1 MTAPK
6 GGEGARVSAPS
17 GEAWTVLRLVA
28 WSADYLRAK
37 GVENARLNAELL
49 LAHALGLQR
58 LDLYLQYDRPLTA
71 AELAQ
76 FKALLLRRARREP
89 LQYVLGRAAFR
100 ELDLL
105 VDRRV
110 LIPRPETE
118 LLVGEVLEW
127 GRGRGGEAE
136 VLEIGTGSGAIAL
149 SLAVEGR
156 FARIV
161 ATDVSED
168 ALALARAN
176 AERCGVAGA
185 VEFRAGSLYR
195 VLGAGERFDV
205 IVSNPPYVAS
215 AARAELAPEVRDWEP
230 ETSLFAGPT
239 GFEVLWPLVDGAAPR
254 LRPGGILAL
263 EVGLGQARAVAAR
276 IAGTGRFREA
286 RIVRDL
292 AGHERVVVAERWA
305 EGGGSI

>member
-1 MTAPK
+1 M
-6 GGEGARVSAPS
+6 

-28 WSADYLRAK
+28 WSADYLREK

-49 LAHALGLQR
+49 LAHVLGLQR
-58 LDLYLQYDRPLTA
+58 LDLYLQYDRPLAA

-89 LQYVLGRAAFR
+89 LQYVLGHAAFR

-105 VDRRV
+105 VDRRA

-127 GRGRGGEAE
+127 ARARGGGLE

-156 FARIV
+156 LARIV

-176 AERCGVAGA
+176 AERCGVAEA
-185 VEFRAGSLYR
+185 VEFRAGSLYS

-254 LRPGGILAL
+254 LRAGGILAL
-263 EVGLGQARAVAAR
+263 EVGFGQARAVAAR
-276 IAGTGRFREA
+276 IAGTGRFAEA

-292 AGHERVVVAERWA
+292 AGHERVVVAERRA